1 MCFRGAVFCLA
12 TWRAS
17 VQECRLPSRLRE
29 LCQSWHR
36 ILLGGVLVVSCFLYV
51 SCLLLFAPCVWFV
64 LAGAE
69 A

>member
-1 MCFRGAVFCLA
+1 MFFRGAVFCLA

-17 VQECRLPSRLRE
+17 VQECRRPSGLRE
-29 LCQSWHR
+29 LCQSYHC
-36 ILLGGVLVVSCFLYV
+36 LLVGGLLEVSCFLYV
-51 SCLLLFAPCVWFV
+51 SRLLLFAPCVWFV